1 MINLD
6 EAITQL
12 EAEIDAIGLPQV
24 GSTLWW
30 VLRARSQGLSLLKTL
45 KVRGISDPVV
55 AEAFR
60 KKTRLEMQSQVVE

>member
-1 MINLD
+1 MTNLD

-12 EAEIDAIGLPQV
+12 QAEIDAIGLPV
-24 GSTLWW
+24 PGTTLWW

-45 KVRGISDPVV
+45 QVRGISDPVV

-60 KKTRLEMQSQVVE
+60 KKTRLEMQAQVIE